1 MNFFVSEI
9 VTPASR
15 LPITVS
21 DTDLAA
27 AVVDEI
33 ERTILWR
40 AVVSQT
46 RKIEIDG
53 PLPSV
58 LEIEPTT
65 AIVSL
70 TRWTNGDPAEVVDA
84 DSYEVV
90 TRDPF
95 GTILTPAPGMNWPAP
110 ERSIG
115 SFSLTYMAGWVVTDT
130 ENKVPASV
138 LLMLNRAVVFRAGSG
153 LGDIRIGSLQMDVAD
168 SYATDQLPREIASIG
183 RAYAYRPGIFSSRP

>member
-1 MNFFVSEI
+1 MNLFMSEV
-9 VTPASR
+9 VTPAEH
-15 LPITVS
+15 LPITAS

-33 ERTILWR
+33 ERTVLWR

-70 TRWTNGDPAEVVDA
+70 TRWTPTDDAVVVDA
-84 DSYEVV
+84 DSYQVV
-90 TRDPF
+90 SRDPF
-95 GTILTPAPGMNWPAP
+95 GTILTPAPGMNWPRP

-130 ENKVPASV
+130 ENEVPASV
-138 LLMLNRAVVFRAGSG
+138 LLMLNRAIEFRAGSG
-153 LGDIRIGSLQMDVAD
+153 LSGLTIGSLKLSVLD
-168 SYATDQLPREIASIG
+168 SYATDALPREIASIG
-183 RAYAYRPGIFSSRP
+183 RAYAYRPGIFA